1 MLAIIQINE
10 YNERYMKGDKN
21 MEYLTT
27 IEMSERWGITS
38 RRIAIL
44 CEQGRVIGV
53 IKKGKTWLI
62 PCDSEKPEDA
72 RKINHSK
79 RGVV

>member
-1 MLAIIQINE
+1 
-10 YNERYMKGDKN
+10 

-27 IEMSERWGITS
+27 IEMSKEWGISS

-44 CEQGRVIGV
+44 CEQERIEGV

-62 PCDSEKPEDA
+62 PCGTEKPKDL
-72 RKINHSK
+72 RKMKKVDNNPLK
-79 RGVV
+79 NRQKVKEQVC